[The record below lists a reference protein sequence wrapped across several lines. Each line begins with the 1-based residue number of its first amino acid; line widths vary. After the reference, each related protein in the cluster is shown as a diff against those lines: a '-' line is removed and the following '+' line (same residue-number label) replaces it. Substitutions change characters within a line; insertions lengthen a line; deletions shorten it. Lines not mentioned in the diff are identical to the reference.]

1 MCCCFLLYSQV
12 TGTVLRTRCG
22 RGTARRLLRSL
33 LVPLRNLPLVMGR
46 RGRDLLSDTSTTF
59 RSGAA
64 AAALVEEAAG
74 ALESGSLACLP
85 LQALPSSKLRYKLVG
100 MQCNGSGQGLAQ
112 LERRARDQAGSAARG
127 RLALFSGEVD
137 AG

>member
-1 MCCCFLLYSQV
+1 
-12 TGTVLRTRCG
+12 
-22 RGTARRLLRSL
+22 
-33 LVPLRNLPLVMGR
+33 VPLRNLPLVMGR